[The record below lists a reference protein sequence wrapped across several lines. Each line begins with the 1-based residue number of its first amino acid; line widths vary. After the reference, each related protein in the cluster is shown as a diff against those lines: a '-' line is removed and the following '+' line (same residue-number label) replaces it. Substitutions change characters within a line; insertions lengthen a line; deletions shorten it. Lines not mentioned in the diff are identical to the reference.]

1 MEKVRVEVAE
11 AGAAVDGVAEEDV
24 VVRMLDVVG
33 SELRGVEAIGLVD
46 EMRELL
52 QLFVIRIALE
62 VVVVDEARRG
72 RRETVATLE

>member
-1 MEKVRVEVAE
+1 
-11 AGAAVDGVAEEDV
+11 
-24 VVRMLDVVG
+24 MLDVVG